1 MGILG
6 FLVSCLAIKQSQYIA
21 DEPGSTWHT
30 IVGLLFVIFMF
41 WLLI

>member
-21 DEPGSTWHT
+21 DEANSTWHT
-30 IVGLLFVIFMF
+30 IIGFLFVIFII
-41 WLLI
+41 WLLF